1 MEDGNVYVVGDSIQ
15 GCSKGKCAKP
25 LLDLDRHVG
34 SFSHASLGSWARG
47 TMFVQVFET
56 VDYLTFHLPW
66 GLDIFTE
73 SVFMYDICCLK
84 IIERDLKICV
94 LGT

>member
-1 MEDGNVYVVGDSIQ
+1 MGLKREEWDCVRI
-15 GCSKGKCAKP
+15 
-25 LLDLDRHVG
+25 L
-34 SFSHASLGSWARG
+34 
-47 TMFVQVFET
+47 TMFETHQVFET

-66 GLDIFTE
+66 GLAIFTE

>member
-1 MEDGNVYVVGDSIQ
+1 ME
-15 GCSKGKCAKP
+15 
-25 LLDLDRHVG
+25 R
-34 SFSHASLGSWARG
+34 ARTNKANFEICTSAQWVRVRPSTKSSG
-47 TMFVQVFET
+47 YQVFET

-66 GLDIFTE
+66 GLEVFTE

>member
-1 MEDGNVYVVGDSIQ
+1 MIYFLF
-15 GCSKGKCAKP
+15 GKAGGGG
-25 LLDLDRHVG
+25 HV
-34 SFSHASLGSWARG
+34 SHWG

-66 GLDIFTE
+66 GLEIFTE
-73 SVFMYDICCLK
+73 SVFMYEICCLK
-84 IIERDLKICV
+84 IIERESKICV

>member
-1 MEDGNVYVVGDSIQ
+1 MTNDGG
-15 GCSKGKCAKP
+15 
-25 LLDLDRHVG
+25 LDWCCTIL
-34 SFSHASLGSWARG
+34 G

-66 GLDIFTE
+66 GLEIFTD
-73 SVFMYDICCLK
+73 SVFMYEICCLK
-84 IIERDLKICV
+84 IIERDSKICV

>member
-1 MEDGNVYVVGDSIQ
+1 MHNMACRI
-15 GCSKGKCAKP
+15 
-25 LLDLDRHVG
+25 DRN
-34 SFSHASLGSWARG
+34 G

-66 GLDIFTE
+66 GLEIFTE
-73 SVFMYDICCLK
+73 SVFMYDICCIQ